1 MIMGT
6 MHLSPDW
13 SKRTILIAEDV
24 DSNYTV
30 LEALLRQTQVHVLRA
45 HNGLE
50 AIEMISKQVEI
61 DLVLMD
67 LSMPKMNGIEALQ
80 QIRQQM
86 PDKIVIVQTAHDIS
100 EEIVEAKFDDILQK
114 PISRNNLIQLLSK
127 YLV

>member
-13 SKRTILIAEDV
+13 SKKTILIAEDV

-30 LEALLRQTQVHVLRA
+30 LEALLRHTQVHVLRA